1 MVELW
6 SNQIKSGLERLLID
20 SPINRTWQFNPI
32 FKTLLITLNDP
43 KNFTDISK
51 KFNDLFCQVS

>member
-6 SNQIKSGLERLLID
+6 SNQIKLGLERLLID
-20 SPINRTWQFNPI
+20 SPINQTWRFSPI
-32 FKTLLITLNDP
+32 FRTLHITLNDP